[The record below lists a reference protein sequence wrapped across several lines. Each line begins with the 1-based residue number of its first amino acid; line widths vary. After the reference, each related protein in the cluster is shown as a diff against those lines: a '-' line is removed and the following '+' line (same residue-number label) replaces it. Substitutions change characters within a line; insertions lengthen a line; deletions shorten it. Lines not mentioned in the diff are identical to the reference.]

1 MRMTIFFIIN
11 YVVIFFMG
19 RPTAPKRRSRRSDT
33 TNDCKM
39 EDGSWRRQETPYMTF
54 TEADLDAADKRAAGE
69 FKAVPEGA
77 AMYLTYFYKKFIERN
92 QAEIH
97 QLYEA
102 TFTDLSNR
110 YFKVSEWPSVE
121 DVSPLVD
128 NNSTF
133 LLLYKE
139 LYYRHLFSKMSPT
152 PEQRVDGWNN
162 YCDLFSLFMS
172 DETFEYEL
180 PASWLWD
187 MVDEFIYQFES
198 WCQYRSRLTMR
209 TSEEIAFLRD
219 SDGIWNVQTVL
230 RLLHVLVHKSSII
243 EWLLASG
250 RPGINEADDQLDRSS
265 LSTYRYLGY
274 FAIIGLSRVNT
285 LLGDYNLALMLL
297 QPIDFSITT
306 ALFTHVTAAHVS
318 INYYM
323 GFCYMMLR
331 RYEDAVRV
339 FSSTVLHIGRIK
351 HNHTRSYQ
359 YEQIDKRN
367 SQMMAL
373 LAACMSLRP
382 QQVDESVLALVREKA
397 GDRYSRMSQGEI
409 QAYEDMFEKASP
421 KFVSPALPNYD
432 VIVDSN
438 MDAPRHQM
446 RLFVRE
452 VSHQLES
459 SDIRSYLKLY
469 TSIEIDKLAA
479 LTDSDE
485 STIRSRLHSL
495 KHKSWALVG
504 STLDSPLDG
513 QYQTASDLGFNID
526 GNVIRISDSVQ
537 TAMFGEYFIHQIGK
551 LDDLLG
557 NLMRKLDD
565 SPANANRRVRA

>member
-1 MRMTIFFIIN
+1 
-11 YVVIFFMG
+11 
-19 RPTAPKRRSRRSDT
+19 
-33 TNDCKM
+33 M

-54 TEADLDAADKRAAGE
+54 TEADLDAADKRSAGE
-69 FKAVPEGA
+69 FKAVPEGV
-77 AMYLTYFYKKFIERN
+77 AMYLTYFYKKFIEGN
-92 QAEIH
+92 QAEVH
-97 QLYEA
+97 QLYES

-110 YFKVSEWPSVE
+110 YFKATEWPAAE
-121 DVSPLVD
+121 DVAPLVD

-152 PEQRVDGWNN
+152 PEQRMDGWNN
-162 YCDLFSLFMS
+162 YYDLFSLFMA
-172 DETFEYEL
+172 DETFEYEI

-198 WCQYRSRLTMR
+198 WCQYRSKLTMR
-209 TSEEIAFLRD
+209 TPEEIAFLRE

-230 RLLHVLVHKSSII
+230 RLLHFLVHKSNII
-243 EWLLASG
+243 NWLLAGDRSG
-250 RPGINEADDQLDRSS
+250 AGETEELDRSS
-265 LSTYRYLGY
+265 LPTYRYLGY

-297 QPIDFSITT
+297 QPIDFSITS

-359 YEQIDKRN
+359 YEQIDKRS

-373 LAACMSLRP
+373 LAACLSLRP

-397 GDRYSRMSQGEI
+397 GDRYARMSQGEI

-421 KFVSPALPNYD
+421 KFVSPALPDYD
-432 VIVDSN
+432 VVADTN

-452 VSHQLES
+452 VTHQLES

-485 STIRSRLHSL
+485 STIRSRLQSL

-504 STLDSPLDG
+504 NSLDTPLDG
-513 QYQTASDLGFNID
+513 EYQTASDLGFYID
-526 GNVIRISDSVQ
+526 GNVVRISDSVPP
-537 TAMFGEYFIHQIGK
+537 TMFGEYFIHQIGK
-551 LDDLLG
+551 LDDLLS
-557 NLMRKLDD
+557 NLKRKLGDQ
-565 SPANANRRVRA
+565 PTHAAGGGGYRRAQARA